1 MTKEKYGIEGL
12 AEGTADE
19 ASMLPG
25 LRGYMEV
32 LFQEMASTE
41 HYIGMLDQCTTDSF
55 HVPNTTSTKVNTGC
69 CLTRVVEHRAHSVP
83 ECGFEVLKT

>member
-1 MTKEKYGIEGL
+1 MVIAFTFPAYLLKQAQVTKEKYGIEGL

-55 HVPNTTSTKVNTGC
+55 HVPNTTSTKVNT
-69 CLTRVVEHRAHSVP
+69 
-83 ECGFEVLKT
+83 K

>member
-1 MTKEKYGIEGL
+1 MIAFYIFTIPAYLLKQAQVTKEKYGIEGL
-12 AEGTADE
+12 AEGAADE

-55 HVPNTTSTKVNTGC
+55 HVPNTTSTKVNGS
-69 CLTRVVEHRAHSVP
+69 AADN
-83 ECGFEVLKT
+83 